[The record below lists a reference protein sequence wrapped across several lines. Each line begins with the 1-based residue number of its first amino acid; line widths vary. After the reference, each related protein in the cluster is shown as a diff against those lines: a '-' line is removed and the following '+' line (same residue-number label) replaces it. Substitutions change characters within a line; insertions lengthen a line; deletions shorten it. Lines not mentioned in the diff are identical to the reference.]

1 MARTKVAFIL
11 LVALRVGFVNA
22 RTKRVGSG
30 IEGRH
35 AISLTSTPGQFSE
48 PSIAENV
55 ANSQQLF
62 NHSGRVD

>member
-1 MARTKVAFIL
+1 MP
-11 LVALRVGFVNA
+11 

-48 PSIAENV
+48 PSIAVNV